1 MAQPNRLP
9 SGGRIDRSHGLR
21 FSFDGES
28 YLGYRGDTLASALLA
43 NGVDVVGRSF
53 KYHRPRGIYSAGVEE
68 PNALVTLGEGEYAEP
83 NSRATMVELHDGLTA
98 FSQNNWPSLRHDLLA
113 LNGWAARLLPAGF
126 YYKTFMWPRAFWHLY
141 ESVIRRAAGPAPAP
155 KLPDPERYEHRHA
168 HCDILV
174 VGGGPAGLMAATAA
188 ARAGLRVM
196 VLDEQ
201 ALWGGS
207 LLADPAELN
216 NAPAEQWVA
225 DRVSELSGH
234 GDCRMLARTTV
245 VGYHDYNYLI
255 ALERLSDHLPAK
267 AAAGP
272 PRQRLWKIRARRVLL
287 ATGAIERPL
296 LFPGGDRPGV
306 MLSGAVLEYI
316 NRYGVLP
323 GRKVAFVVN
332 NDVAYRAAATAAVAG
347 AEVTLVDVRP
357 NPAGPLVASAR
368 EHGVDVVAGHWVA
381 DTSGRGKIEGL
392 ELAAVDGGIP
402 GARRRLDCD
411 LVAVSGGL
419 MPNVQLFSQ
428 ARGKLA
434 FDEGMAAFVP
444 GLAAAINPLRS
455 AGGCNG
461 VTNLVAAFSDG
472 AAAATALVR
481 DLGYHTDMPVS
492 PTAISAADRPV
503 GQIWPPPPG
512 LYDDARESRIFVDL
526 ASDVTVADVRLAA
539 REGYLAV
546 EHLKRYTTAGMGA
559 DQGKTSNLNTL
570 LVLADARGVAPA
582 DAGHTTFRP
591 MYTPVA
597 FGAIAGL
604 DARALFEPAR
614 TTAIHPWHRDAG
626 AVFEDVGDWKRPY
639 YYPRAGEDM
648 AAAVARETLAV
659 RQSVGVIDASTLG
672 KIDIRGPD
680 ALALLNMVYT
690 NLWDTLA
697 LRQCRYGL
705 MLDENGMVFD
715 DGVTARLADDH
726 FHMTTT
732 TGNAARVLG
741 WLEEWLQTEWPDLR
755 VYCTSVTEQWA
766 VAALNGPNSRA
777 VLAKLSDI
785 DLDDDAFPFMAVR
798 EGSVAGLPARVFRIS
813 FAGAQGYEIN
823 VPAGH
828 GLELWHAVMAA
839 GAEFDICPYGT
850 EAMHILRAEKG
861 FIIAGQD
868 SDGTVTPDDLGLGRM
883 VSKKKDDFLGRRS
896 LFRADTAR
904 PGRKQLVGLLSED
917 PDTLLPEGSH
927 IVAGVKPKPPM
938 AMLGHVTSSYR
949 SPNLGRTIA
958 LALLA
963 DGRARHGQTMSVQP
977 MHGPALRARVV
988 APAFLPDDGAPA

>member
-9 SGGRIDRSHGLR
+9 GGGRIDRSHALR
-21 FSFDGES
+21 FSFDGKS

-43 NGVDVVGRSF
+43 NGVDIVARSY

-68 PNALVTLGEGEYAEP
+68 PNALVTVGEGAYMEP
-83 NSRATMVELHDGLTA
+83 NSRATMVELYDGLTA
-98 FSQNNWPSLRHDLLA
+98 FSQNNWPSLGLDLLA
-113 LNGWAARLLPAGF
+113 LNGWLSRLLPAGF

-141 ESVIRRAAGPAPAP
+141 ESVIRNAAGPVAAPSE
-155 KLPDPERYEHRHA
+155 PDPERYEHSYA

-174 VGGGPAGLMAATAA
+174 VGGGPAGLMAAGAA

-196 VLDEQ
+196 VADEQ
-201 ALWGGS
+201 SQWGGS

-216 NAPAEQWVA
+216 GAKGDQWVA
-225 DRVSELSGH
+225 DRISELSGFA
-234 GDCRMLARTTV
+234 DCRLLPRTTV

-255 ALERLSDHLPAK
+255 ALERLTDHQPTGIPAL
-267 AAAGP
+267 G

-287 ATGAIERPL
+287 ATGSIERPL
-296 LFPGGDRPGV
+296 LFPGGDKPGV
-306 MLSGAVLEYI
+306 MLSGAVLEYL

-332 NDVAYRAAATAAVAG
+332 NDVAYRAAATVAVTG
-347 AEVTLVDVRP
+347 AEVALVDVRQ

-368 EHGVDVVAGHWVA
+368 EHGVDVIAGHWVA
-381 DTSGRGKIEGL
+381 NASGRGKVDGL
-392 ELAAVDGGIP
+392 ELVAVEGDIL

-428 ARGKLA
+428 ARGKLM
-434 FDEGMAAFVP
+434 FDADMAAFVP
-444 GLAAAINPLRS
+444 GPTAAINPLRT

-461 VTNLVAAFSDG
+461 VSNLVAAFSDG
-472 AAAATALVR
+472 AAAGMALVR
-481 DLGYHTDMPVS
+481 DLGEHAEMPIS

-503 GQIWPPPPG
+503 GQIWPPPKG
-512 LYDDARESRIFVDL
+512 LYDEAQESKIFVDL
-526 ASDVTVADVRLAA
+526 ASDVTVADVKLAE

-546 EHLKRYTTAGMGA
+546 EHLKRYTAAGMGP

-570 LVLADARGVAPA
+570 LVLADARGVEPA
-582 DAGHTTFRP
+582 EAGHTTFRP
-591 MYTPVA
+591 MYTPVP
-597 FGAIAGL
+597 FGAVAGH
-604 DARALFEPAR
+604 DAGELFEQVR
-614 TTAIHPWHRDAG
+614 TTAIDPWHREAG

-639 YYPRAGEDM
+639 YYPRKAEDM

-680 ALALLNMVYT
+680 ALQLLNMVYT
-690 NLWDTLA
+690 NLWDSLKP
-697 LRQCRYGL
+697 RQCRYGL

-715 DGVTARLADDH
+715 DGVTARLAEDH

-741 WLEEWLQTEWPDLR
+741 WLEEWLQTEWPQMR
-755 VYCTSVTEQWA
+755 VFCTSVTEQWA

-777 VLAKLSDI
+777 LLAKLTDI
-785 DLDDDAFPFMAVR
+785 DLGEEEFPFMAVR
-798 EGSVAGLPARVFRIS
+798 EGEVAGLPARVFRIS
-813 FAGAQGYEIN
+813 FAGDQGYEIN
-823 VPAGH
+823 VPAGY
-828 GLELWHAVMAA
+828 GLELWKAVMAA
-839 GAEFDICPYGT
+839 GEEFDICPYGT

-883 VSKKKDDFLGRRS
+883 VSKKKADFLGRRS
-896 LFRADTAR
+896 LLRADTSR
-904 PGRKQLVGLLSED
+904 PGRKQLVGLLSD
-917 PDTLLPEGSH
+917 NPDILLPEGSH
-927 IVAGVKPKPPM
+927 IVAEVKPKPPM

-949 SPNLGRTIA
+949 SPNLGRTFA
-958 LALLA
+958 MALLA
-963 DGRARHGQTMSVQP
+963 NGRERLGETVTIKP
-977 MHGPALRARVV
+977 LDGPAIRARVV
-988 APAFLPDDGAPA
+988 EPHFLPDGGTQP